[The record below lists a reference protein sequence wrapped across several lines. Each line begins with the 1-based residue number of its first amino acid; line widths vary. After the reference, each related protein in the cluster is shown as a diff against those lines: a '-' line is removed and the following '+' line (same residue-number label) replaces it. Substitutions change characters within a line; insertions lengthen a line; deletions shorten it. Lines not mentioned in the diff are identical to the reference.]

1 MASAVAKET
10 AMRYASYEISSPQRR
25 VHDSR
30 NRRARHLRAHFRLEK
45 RLLALIETMSSAQD
59 LGSDELLENLAFR
72 EGFDEADLVLRT
84 VRRRDQ
90 IIALIVVPHRIFYKP
105 DYMAKV
111 RAMKR
116 AAKQLGRRSLIVP
129 QSMVDRQPRRSNAEL
144 LHRSRSLSVD
154 ATSRLSLLAHLMDS
168 GASTLRECAELFSDE
183 NPVGSVLRLVS
194 EGTLWIDLRK
204 PIGPETRVEIAEWG
218 DR

>member
-1 MASAVAKET
+1 
-10 AMRYASYEISSPQRR
+10 MRYASYEISSPQRR

-30 NRRARHLRAHFRLEK
+30 NRRARHLRAYFRLEK
-45 RLLALIETMSSAQD
+45 RLLALIDTMSSAQD
-59 LGSDELLENLAFR
+59 LGADELLENLAFR

-90 IIALIVVPHRIFYKP
+90 IIAVIAVPHRIFYKP

-116 AAKQLGRRSLIVP
+116 AAKQLGRRCLIVP
-129 QSMVDRQPRRSNAEL
+129 QSIVDQEPRRSNAEL

-154 ATSRLSLLAHLMDS
+154 ATSRLSVLVHLMDS
-168 GASTLRECAELFSDE
+168 GASTLRECAELFSHE
-183 NPVGSVLRLVS
+183 NPVGSVLRLAW
-194 EGTLWIDLRK
+194 EGTLRIDLRK